1 LTPLLYCGK
10 LKLKRGIE
18 YRYER
23 RFQVAREKFKTLTEQ
38 MYYVLMAL
46 QEERCGVDVMAVVK
60 EMTDQRIKLGPGTLY
75 ALLGDFQREG
85 LIKETEA
92 SGSKR
97 SYQLTEEGKE
107 RLKQEHERHMLLI
120 QDFQQYFKG

>member
-1 LTPLLYCGK
+1 M
-10 LKLKRGIE
+10 
-18 YRYER
+18 
-23 RFQVAREKFKTLTEQ
+23 AREKFKTLTEQ

-60 EMTDQRIKLGPGTLY
+60 DMTDQRIKLGPGTLY

-85 LIKETEA
+85 LIRETEA

>member
-1 LTPLLYCGK
+1 M
-10 LKLKRGIE
+10 
-18 YRYER
+18 
-23 RFQVAREKFKTLTEQ
+23 AREKFKTLTEQ

-60 EMTDQRIKLGPGTLY
+60 DMTNQRIKLGPGTLY

-85 LIKETEA
+85 LIKETETN
-92 SGSKR
+92 GSKR
-97 SYQLTEEGKE
+97 SYRLTEEGKE

-120 QDFQQYFKG
+120 RDYQQYFKG

>member
-1 LTPLLYCGK
+1 M
-10 LKLKRGIE
+10 
-18 YRYER
+18 
-23 RFQVAREKFKTLTEQ
+23 AREKFKTLTEQ

-46 QEERCGVDVMAVVK
+46 QEERCGVDVMVVVK

-85 LIKETEA
+85 LIKETEVV
-92 SGSKR
+92 GSKR
-97 SYQLTEEGKE
+97 SYQLTDVGKE

-120 QDFQQYFKG
+120 ADYQRYFKE